1 MNDNQKFSIK
11 EYRDAIYQ
19 DINKKNKDNRKNQ
32 KNMIE
37 ENFY

>member
-32 KNMIE
+32 KNMME